1 MDGMHTNSNQPLL
14 NNYYKLFK
22 TIKMKNIQTLTNEE
36 LLMING
42 GGFWGDVAYAL
53 GYASHAVYA
62 NWPDHVHV
70 GSWADK

>member
-1 MDGMHTNSNQPLL
+1 
-14 NNYYKLFK
+14 
-22 TIKMKNIQTLTNEE
+22 MKNIQTLTNEE